1 MCYCLFFFFSS
12 RRRHTRFSRDWSS
25 DVCSSDLWT
34 RGRHSI
40 RTGFAF
46 ERVLDNLD
54 ERNRPNGL
62 WTFPSIA
69 AMLQVQPT
77 QFSAQF
83 PGTDGI
89 RGLRNSIFGGY
100 IQDDYRVRPN
110 LTINLG
116 VRYDMATVIK
126 EVNGKIANLRYI
138 TDATVTAGDP
148 YYNNPTLKNFAPRT
162 GFSWDPFKDGKTAI
176 RGGVGMFDIIPLP
189 HLFVSIVPRSAPY
202 YQEGSVSD
210 SAVTPLAPAFPG
222 QALRLLTTSTIQA
235 THIEFNPSRSYRVQW
250 NLNIQRQLTGSMAL
264 TVGYVGAAGVHLT
277 HTIYDNDQ

>member
-1 MCYCLFFFFSS
+1 
-12 RRRHTRFSRDWSS
+12 
-25 DVCSSDLWT
+25 
-34 RGRHSI
+34 
-40 RTGFAF
+40 
-46 ERVLDNLD
+46 

-100 IQDDYRVRPN
+100 IQDDYRIRPN

-138 TDATVTAGDP
+138 TDATVTTGDP
-148 YYNNPTLKNFAPRT
+148 YYHNATLKNFAPRT
-162 GFSWDPFKDGKTAI
+162 GFSWDPFQDGKTAI

-189 HLFVSIVPRSAPY
+189 HIFVSIVPRSAPY
-202 YQEGSVSD
+202 YKEGSVTN
-210 SAVTPLAPAFPG
+210 SAASPLAPAFPG
-222 QALRLLTTSTIQA
+222 QALGLLSASTIQG
-235 THIEFNPSRSYRVQW
+235 THIEYNPHRSYRVQW
-250 NLNIQRQLTGSMAL
+250 NLNVQRQLNGTMAL
-264 TVGYVGAAGVHLT
+264 TVGYVGAAGVHT
-277 HTIYDNDQ
+277 PPPPFYNDNGRPSPF